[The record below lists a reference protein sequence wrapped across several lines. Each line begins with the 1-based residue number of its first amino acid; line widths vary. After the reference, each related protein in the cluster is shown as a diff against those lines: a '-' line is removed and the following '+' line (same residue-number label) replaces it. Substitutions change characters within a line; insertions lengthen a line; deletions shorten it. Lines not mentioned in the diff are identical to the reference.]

1 VAREKNQQ
9 IKIDHLQSFPV
20 FNLDGGLSS
29 RLQHDSFSV
38 IPNNTKSYDPM
49 TVLRWQLMMVCYKAA
64 NNDGEKAEHYFNNID
79 YAKVFEYY
87 TLNCA
92 SKING

>member
-1 VAREKNQQ
+1 
-9 IKIDHLQSFPV
+9 
-20 FNLDGGLSS
+20 
-29 RLQHDSFSV
+29 
-38 IPNNTKSYDPM
+38 M